1 VGGRALNLLPP
12 RRRVEFI
19 VDLVL
24 AVASALLGGVVALR
38 LRQPALVGY
47 LLGGVVFGPH
57 GLGLIHSAERIDA
70 FAQVGVAL
78 LLFAIGVEF
87 DLRTLAAVGRVAV
100 GGGLLQIAVTTLVV
114 APILLVLG
122 TSPGAAFIFGF
133 LIALSST
140 MAALKILD
148 ERGETDSLH
157 GRIATGMLIIQ
168 DLSVVPVTV
177 LLPIL
182 SQAPERL
189 FLAVSLAAAKAVLL
203 LFGTYLLAARALP
216 WALLRVAAAR
226 SRELF
231 ILMMVTLA
239 LGTAFATEELGLSIA
254 FGAFLA
260 GLIVGRSEVGHRALS
275 ETLPLR
281 DVFAAIF
288 FVSVGTLIDPRFL
301 LANVA
306 IILPVAAGVVL
317 IKLVV
322 TTGIVRGFGF
332 DGRTSL
338 GVGMAL
344 AQVGEFSLVLGQVAL
359 REHVLSTEQYAVL
372 LAVTLATIVATAPL
386 QSAGAPLLRWIRA
399 TPGLGHWFGEPLAPH
414 VGEAPL
420 TQHIVICGFGRV
432 GRSVADVLR
441 ARGFRYLVVDLNPHV
456 ITDLRRDGIP
466 CIYGDAVQPAVLA
479 HAGLDRARGLACT
492 VPDTGS
498 AEAIVRAARSV
509 YPRIDVIARARD
521 AASLP
526 QLRLAGATEVVYP
539 EFEAGLE
546 FIRHILHRY
555 GVTLVEIQALLQA
568 QRTAQYERH
577 HDEE

>member
-1 VGGRALNLLPP
+1 
-12 RRRVEFI
+12 VEFI

-24 AVASALLGGVVALR
+24 AVASALLGGIVALR

-57 GLGLIHSAERIDA
+57 GLGLIHSAEAIDA

-87 DLRTLAAVGRVAV
+87 DLRTLAAVGRVAI
-100 GGGLLQIAVTTLVV
+100 GGGVLQIAVTTLIV
-114 APILLVLG
+114 APVGLVVGASL
-122 TSPGAAFIFGF
+122 GAALIFGN

-157 GRIATGMLIIQ
+157 GRIATGILIIQ

-177 LLPIL
+177 LLPIV

-189 FLAVSLAAAKAVLL
+189 FLALGVAAAKATLL

-216 WALLRVAAAR
+216 WALLRIAAAR

-231 ILMMVTLA
+231 ILMIVTLA

-301 LANVA
+301 LANLG
-306 IILPVAAGVVL
+306 IILPVAAAVVVL
-317 IKLVV
+317 KLVV
-322 TTGIVRGFGF
+322 TTGVVRGFGF
-332 DGRTSL
+332 DGRTSIA
-338 GVGMAL
+338 VGLAL
-344 AQVGEFSLVLGQVAL
+344 TQVGEFSLVLGQVAV
-359 REHVLSTEQYAVL
+359 REHVLSADQYAVL

-386 QSAGAPLLRWIRA
+386 QAAGPPLLRWLRV
-399 TPGLGHWFGEPLAPH
+399 TPGLGRWFAEPLVPH
-414 VGEAPL
+414 LGESPL

-432 GRSVADVLR
+432 GGSVAEVLR
-441 ARGFRYLVVDLNPHV
+441 TRGFRYLVVDLNPHV
-456 ITDLRRDGIP
+456 IADLRREGIP

-479 HAGLDRARGLACT
+479 HAGLERARGLACT
-492 VPDTGS
+492 VPDAGS

-521 AASLP
+521 AAALP
-526 QLRLAGATEVVYP
+526 QLRTAGATEVVYP

-555 GVTLVEIQALLQA
+555 GVSLAEIQALLQA
-568 QRTAQYERH
+568 QRTAQYEPR
-577 HDEE
+577 DGEE

>member
-1 VGGRALNLLPP
+1 MPPGG
-12 RRRVEFI
+12 RVEFI

-24 AVASALLGGVVALR
+24 AVASALLGGIVALR

-87 DLRTLAAVGRVAV
+87 DLRTLTMVGRVAV
-100 GGGLLQIAVTTLVV
+100 GGGLLQIGLTTLVV
-114 APILLVLG
+114 APVTLAFG
-122 TSPGAAFIFGF
+122 ASAGAAFIFGF
-133 LIALSST
+133 LVALSST

-157 GRIATGMLIIQ
+157 GRIATGILIIQ

-177 LLPIL
+177 LLPIV

-189 FLAVSLAAAKAVLL
+189 VVALSLAVGKALL
-203 LFGTYLLAARALP
+203 LLVGTYFLAARALP
-216 WALLRVAAAR
+216 WALLRVAAAH

-231 ILMMVTLA
+231 ILMVITLA
-239 LGTAFATEELGLSIA
+239 LGTAFATEALGLSIA

-288 FVSVGTLIDPRFL
+288 FVSVGTQIDPRFL
-301 LANVA
+301 LAYIVM
-306 IILPVAAGVVL
+306 ILPITVAVVAVKL
-317 IKLVV
+317 IV

-332 DGRTSL
+332 DGRVSL
-338 GVGMAL
+338 GVGLVL
-344 AQVGEFSLVLGQVAL
+344 AQVGEFSLVLGQVAV
-359 REHVLSTEQYAVL
+359 REQVLLPEQYAVL
-372 LAVTLATIVATAPL
+372 LAVTLATIIATAPL
-386 QSAGAPLLRWIRA
+386 QSLDAPLLGWLRVAPLLGRWFA
-399 TPGLGHWFGEPLAPH
+399 EPIAPH
-414 VGEAPL
+414 TGPAPL
-420 TQHIVICGFGRV
+420 SQHVIICGFGRV
-432 GRSVADVLR
+432 GRSVADVLS
-441 ARGFRYLVVDLNPHV
+441 ARGFRYLVVDLNPH
-456 ITDLRRDGIP
+456 IIADLRKEGIP

-479 HAGLDRARGLACT
+479 HAELERARGLAIT
-492 VPDTGS
+492 VPNAGS
-498 AEAIVRAARSV
+498 AEAIIRAARSL

-521 AASLP
+521 ATSVP
-526 QLRLAGATEVVYP
+526 ELRKAGAAEVVYP

-555 GVTLVEIQALLQA
+555 GVSLVEIQALLQA
-568 QRTAQYERH
+568 QRAAQYERRE
-577 HDEE
+577 DEE

>member
-1 VGGRALNLLPP
+1 
-12 RRRVEFI
+12 VEFI

-24 AVASALLGGVVALR
+24 AVAGALLGGIVALR

-47 LLGGVVFGPH
+47 LFGGVLFGHH
-57 GLGLIHSAERIDA
+57 GLGLIHSPERIDA

-87 DLRTLAAVGRVAV
+87 DLRTLAAVRNVAI
-100 GGGLLQIAVTTLVV
+100 GGGLLQILLTVAAVFLP
-114 APILLVLG
+114 A
-122 TSPGAAFIFGF
+122 AAFGAGGDAALMFGIFA
-133 LIALSST
+133 ALSST

-168 DLSVVPVTV
+168 DLSVVPVAV

-182 SQAPERL
+182 SQTPERL
-189 FLAVSLAAAKAVLL
+189 ALALGLAVAKAVLL
-203 LFGTYLLAARALP
+203 IAGTYLLAARALP
-216 WALLRVAAAR
+216 WALLRIATSR

-231 ILMMVTLA
+231 LLTVIALA
-239 LGTAFATEELGLSIA
+239 LGTAFATEFLGLSIA

-288 FVSVGTLIDPRFL
+288 FVSVGTLIDPRFV
-301 LANVA
+301 LANFGT
-306 IILPVAAGVVL
+306 ILPLAVALIVVKAA
-317 IKLVV
+317 I

-332 DGRTSL
+332 DGRTAIAAGL
-338 GVGMAL
+338 AL

-359 REHVLSTEQYAVL
+359 RQSLITADHYAVL
-372 LAVTLATIVATAPL
+372 LAVTLVTIVATAPVQNAATPL
-386 QSAGAPLLRWIRA
+386 SAALRAI
-399 TPGLGHWFGEPLAPH
+399 PGLGRWFADPLVAHTGPEPLSQH
-414 VGEAPL
+414 V
-420 TQHIVICGFGRV
+420 VICGFGRV
-432 GRSVADVLR
+432 GRSVAEVLE
-441 ARGFRYLVVDLNPHV
+441 ARGFRYLVIDLNPHV
-456 ITDLRRDGIP
+456 ITDLRREGIP

-479 HAGLDRARGLACT
+479 QAGLDRARGLACT
-492 VPDTGS
+492 VPSGGS
-498 AEAIVRAARSV
+498 AEAIIRAARSIS
-509 YPRIDVIARARD
+509 PRLDVIARARD
-521 AASLP
+521 ATDLP
-526 QLRLAGATEVVYP
+526 NLRAAGAAEVVYP

-555 GVTLVEIQALLQA
+555 GVTMIEIQSLLQS
-568 QRTAQYERH
+568 QRTARYERGE
-577 HDEE
+577 DEE